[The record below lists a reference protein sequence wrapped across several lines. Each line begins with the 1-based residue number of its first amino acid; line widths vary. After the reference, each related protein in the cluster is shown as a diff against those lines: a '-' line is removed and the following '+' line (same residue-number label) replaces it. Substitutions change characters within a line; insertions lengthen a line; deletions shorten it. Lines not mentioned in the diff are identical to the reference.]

1 MSIFQWKITE
11 DNTFSNI
18 CSNHQLEITYKIGKW
33 QKVELTVAQKLQ
45 QKICTVQLSFNKL
58 DKLCLTSLVCQHFQV
73 IF

>member
-33 QKVELTVAQKLQ
+33 QKVELTVAQ
-45 QKICTVQLSFNKL
+45 
-58 DKLCLTSLVCQHFQV
+58 
-73 IF
+73 